1 MKGSIKLGSIVKGRA
16 QNRIK
21 LNNVNI
27 NFKTIPLYIESEN
40 RIMER
45 KEIIHSHEVFQN
57 EKKKTVYG
65 EEYMNTMFNG
75 LYRNRRNYSFD
86 RPRLEDYIK
95 ERKLYLNISQQFIR
109 RPPSAPKEQ
118 LPPVNREHIKRKLL
132 KFKYKKC
139 LLRICPSIMV
149 EPN

>member
-27 NFKTIPLYIESEN
+27 NFKIIPLYIESEN

-65 EEYMNTMFNG
+65 EEHMNTMFNS

-86 RPRLEDYIK
+86 RPRLEDYIT
-95 ERKLYLNISQQFIR
+95 ERNLSLNIS
-109 RPPSAPKEQ
+109 PSAPKEQ

-139 LLRICPSIMV
+139 LLPICPSIMV

>member
-95 ERKLYLNISQQFIR
+95 ERKQADF
-109 RPPSAPKEQ
+109 E
-118 LPPVNREHIKRKLL
+118 
-132 KFKYKKC
+132 
-139 LLRICPSIMV
+139 
-149 EPN
+149 